1 MRNTRLAFAFIVWRA
16 CLQGLGDVVLDCT
29 RKRTEFQRFQF
40 INRNMFSTVDFV
52 VLEDKKRVVVKS
64 NVLTENRAWLESFR
78 LGADRFIHVHIIARA
93 TKGFQFGKQ
102 VLNVTVVDEFVR
114 TFDAVTRHQVVH
126 KCTVCSCTCPEDM
139 RSPVVCHRTSNRGG
153 DCANGSLRARVLSA
167 DSWS

>member
-1 MRNTRLAFAFIVWRA
+1 MLRNTRLAFAFIVWRA
-16 CLQGLGDVVLDCT
+16 CLQGLGDVVLDCA
-29 RKRTEFQRFQF
+29 REGTEFQRFQF

-78 LGADRFIHVHIIARA
+78 LGADRFIHVHIARA
-93 TKGFQFGKQ
+93 SKSFQFGKQ

-139 RSPVVCHRTSNRGG
+139 RSPVVCHRTSNRGS